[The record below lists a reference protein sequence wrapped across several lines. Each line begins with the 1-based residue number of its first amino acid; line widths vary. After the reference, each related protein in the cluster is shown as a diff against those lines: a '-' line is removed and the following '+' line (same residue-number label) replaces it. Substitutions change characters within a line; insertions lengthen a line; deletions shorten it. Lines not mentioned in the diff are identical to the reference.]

1 MGLIKKDGA
10 YKNFRFLPRDGES
23 DTSNINAYH
32 VAPRTITVDWI
43 NMDEV
48 YGEHGNSHSG
58 YNIISVIEGE
68 RGVLEKD
75 EGLVRLELTHA
86 VDMEVER
93 NTARFEGGHAF
104 AAGHYIAQVVSVSN
118 PNYRL
123 DPNDERLTTKFV
135 IKKKVIEISLKN
147 REFVYGV
154 DNARIDKINEALNV
168 YSQSPNYEV
177 LSTKSTFVGDDKR
190 DKIFEIYF
198 DGSIA
203 DGLNYL
209 PVGNYVINARQVNT
223 TVSVN
228 YEIKVSGTGTL
239 KIKEAA
245 AGLSVKQLTTLYF
258 NADKQIVTIDKDWLV
273 LAGDADLLRKDAKI
287 SYKFVSR
294 EDDRNTTATEYT
306 PEGEYTVRDAGLY
319 VLNVE
324 IDVANH
330 NIYYPDVNLNVIPA
344 NVIINMHQ
352 AEKTYG
358 DTLADMIRKAEEEGI
373 KGITSLSD
381 WLKVKCGITIEMYR
395 DFGGGNR
402 EQWDITDK
410 ALTDFDF
417 FVVDPNKTR
426 GDGGDELEPGSY
438 QNNVGT
444 YRV

>member
-1 MGLIKKDGA
+1 
-10 YKNFRFLPRDGES
+10 
-23 DTSNINAYH
+23 
-32 VAPRTITVDWI
+32 
-43 NMDEV
+43 
-48 YGEHGNSHSG
+48 NSHSG

-68 RGVLEKD
+68 CGVLEKD

-258 NADKQIVTIDKDWLV
+258 NASYQAVTIDRDWLV

-294 EDDRNTTATEYT
+294 EDDRNTTATKYT
-306 PEGEYTVRDAGLY
+306 PEGKYTVRDAGLY

-373 KGITSLSD
+373 KGIT
-381 WLKVKCGITIEMYR
+381 
-395 DFGGGNR
+395 
-402 EQWDITDK
+402 
-410 ALTDFDF
+410 
-417 FVVDPNKTR
+417 
-426 GDGGDELEPGSY
+426 
-438 QNNVGT
+438 
-444 YRV
+444 